1 MCQLRPT
8 LYSYYLFQVDE
19 AIQGNLKEWESEPRP
34 SLALIILTDQF
45 TRNIY
50 RVSMLVESFDCRL
63 QKRWLSAFKLQA
75 LFQNVQVVLS
85 NG

>member
-1 MCQLRPT
+1 M

-50 RVSMLVESFDCRL
+50 RVSM
-63 QKRWLSAFKLQA
+63 
-75 LFQNVQVVLS
+75 
-85 NG
+85 